1 MTGTCMDML
10 ASTELV
16 EAAVVEDA
24 RLGWILEVEAS
35 SSEDVALVDGRDDAV
50 DIGVSARSEGLSSW
64 RRAADW
70 GIAVTVC
77 RQSRSTI
84 HTR

>member
-1 MTGTCMDML
+1 MDML

-35 SSEDVALVDGRDDAV
+35 SSEDVTLADGRDDAV